1 MYQFL
6 VKISGVV
13 LSLSG
18 IFLPKIRRFN
28 QCRVNW
34 RQQLRL
40 KINAL
45 SNYGGHTPVFLF
57 HCASVGEFEQARPVI
72 ERFHAEYPGHRIV
85 LSFFSPSGYELRKN
99 FSAADVVCYLP
110 IDTRKNMRD
119 FLDMVQPSVVIII
132 KYEFWPNFLLECHS
146 RNIPVISVSAIFR
159 TNQFYFKPYGSYFL
173 KALKTVKHFF
183 VQDENSKAIL
193 EKSGIQHVTVAG
205 DTRFDR
211 VTAIREQS
219 APVREATEFIGDVP
233 AMIIGSAWPEDMKI
247 LAPVIQKLIHR
258 MKFIVVPHEVDQ
270 SFIDKITSHLSE
282 YIKFSDWKK
291 NSPERVMIVDKM
303 GMLSRLYASGKVA
316 WIGGAYGKGLHNTL
330 EAAVYGMPVFFGNLN
345 YLKFREAQE
354 LIREG
359 AAFPIERTAQLE
371 QKLISLM
378 DDTDQLEK
386 LSSIARDYVARHRGA
401 TEAILKYFKNVLI
414 K

>member
-6 VKISGVV
+6 VSISGVV
-13 LSLSG
+13 LSLLG
-18 IFLPKIRRFN
+18 TFLPKIRRFN
-28 QCRVNW
+28 EGRVNW

-45 SNYGGHTPVFLF
+45 SIYGEHTPVVLF
-57 HCASVGEFEQARPVI
+57 HCASVGEFEQARPII
-72 ERFHAEYPGHRIV
+72 ERFHAEFPGHRIV

-110 IDTRKNMRD
+110 LDTRKNMSD
-119 FLDMVQPSVVIII
+119 FLDLIQPSAVIII

-159 TNQFYFKPYGSYFL
+159 TDQFYFRPYGSYFL
-173 KALKTVKHFF
+173 KSLRTIRHFF
-183 VQDENSKAIL
+183 VQDENSKMIL
-193 EKSGIQHVTVAG
+193 EKSGIENVTVAG

-211 VTAIREQS
+211 VTAIRDQA
-219 APVREATEFIGDVP
+219 APVREVSEFVGETP
-233 AMIIGSAWPEDMKI
+233 TMIIGSAWPEDMKVMV
-247 LAPVIQKLIHR
+247 PVMQKLQHR

-270 SFIDKITSHLSE
+270 SSLDKISSYLSSW
-282 YIKFSDWKK
+282 IKFSEWKT
-291 NSPERVMIVDKM
+291 NSAERVLIVDKI
-303 GMLSRLYASGKVA
+303 GMLSRLYASGKFA

-345 YLKFREAQE
+345 YQKFREARE
-354 LIREG
+354 LIQEG
-359 AAFPIERTAQLE
+359 AAFPTSSSVELE
-371 QKLISLM
+371 QKLISLL
-378 DDTDQLEK
+378 DDPEK
-386 LSSIARDYVARHRGA
+386 LKKLSFIASVYVARHKGA
-401 TEAILKYFKNVLI
+401 TEIVLKYFKNVLI